1 MQVVECLPSVGEAL
15 GSIPTITK
23 KKKRNKEVTIY
34 SQISVAKIVQLG
46 MQFSLNGTDDKVL
59 KDAFILLIR

>member
-1 MQVVECLPSVGEAL
+1 VGEAL
-15 GSIPTITK
+15 GSIPTIAK